1 MGKNGFY
8 LHQVL
13 LSKAKDGGVGLAKGF
28 LRASMLKKTLRSL
41 VLHPPRSCSR
51 QCCNQNKSIPVLQD
65 EHGKHELPR
74 SHLQQVEL
82 GCTLALKPARWR

>member
-28 LRASMLKKTLRSL
+28 LRASMLKKYSEEPGFASTQELQS
-41 VLHPPRSCSR
+41 S
-51 QCCNQNKSIPVLQD
+51 VLQP
-65 EHGKHELPR
+65 E
-74 SHLQQVEL
+74 
-82 GCTLALKPARWR
+82 